1 MSGCSIGIKSDG
13 SVALNN
19 KDSQGVLS
27 VNIGGDSGILKVETS
42 IAGDNSITVNGYTR
56 KARTNMSPNGISESV
71 AKAVGITSIR
81 SFHLIT
87 LWQDQAGVV
96 WRDEYEIGKRFET
109 VLKGR
114 DPLILNQVNGDNGS
128 IIVFIERK
136 ITPIILPTKPVTPT
150 SVPSTSVPPTS
161 APPTSIPPT
170 SAPPAS
176 VPPTSAP
183 PTSVPPTS
191 APPTSVP
198 PTSIPPTFAP
208 PTSTPPTSVPSAPAL
223 SSAVVATSPILAET
237 PTLEPTPTDEVE
249 ATSAVNATPTR
260 RPTVRPAPTQ
270 QQVSAP
276 TQQQVSAPAFPA
288 TSACPRREV
297 CITSPSS
304 GNTLRGTVT
313 LFGTAIHD
321 NFSYYKF
328 ELLDGRCNNGV
339 CHIASLY
346 APVYGGALI
355 QWDTR
360 RIPNGRYLLRLTVV
374 GQNGG
379 GYPQVAVISVNIA
392 N

>member
-1 MSGCSIGIKSDG
+1 MCWLCLSTTTKGLCSYQSCKNLILLALILATSVLSGCSIGIKSDG

-27 VNIGGDSGILKVETS
+27 VNIGGDSGVLKVETS
-42 IAGDNSITVNGYTR
+42 IAGDNSITVNGYAR

-96 WRDEYEIGKRFET
+96 WRDEYEIGRRFET

-128 IIVFIERK
+128 IIVFVERK
-136 ITPIILPTKPVTPT
+136 ITPVILPTRPVTPT
-150 SVPSTSVPPTS
+150 PVPPTP
-161 APPTSIPPT
+161 AP
-170 SAPPAS
+170 
-176 VPPTSAP
+176 
-183 PTSVPPTS
+183 
-191 APPTSVP
+191 
-198 PTSIPPTFAP
+198 
-208 PTSTPPTSVPSAPAL
+208 
-223 SSAVVATSPILAET
+223 SSAVVATAPILAET
-237 PTLEPTPTDEVE
+237 PTLAPTPTAEVE

-260 RPTVRPAPTQ
+260 RPTTRPAPTQ
-270 QQVSAP
+270 QQA
-276 TQQQVSAPAFPA
+276 SAPAFPA

-297 CITSPSS
+297 CITSPNS
-304 GNTLRGTVT
+304 GSTLRGTVT

-360 RIPNGRYLLRLTVV
+360 RIPNGRYLLRLAVIDR
-374 GQNGG
+374 NGG
-379 GYPQVAVISVNIA
+379 GYSQVAVISVTIA

>member
-1 MSGCSIGIKSDG
+1 MCWSCLSTTTKRRSPYSSCKNLILLALILATSVLSGCSIGIKSDG

-161 APPTSIPPT
+161 A
-170 SAPPAS
+170 
-176 VPPTSAP
+176 
-183 PTSVPPTS
+183 
-191 APPTSVP
+191 P